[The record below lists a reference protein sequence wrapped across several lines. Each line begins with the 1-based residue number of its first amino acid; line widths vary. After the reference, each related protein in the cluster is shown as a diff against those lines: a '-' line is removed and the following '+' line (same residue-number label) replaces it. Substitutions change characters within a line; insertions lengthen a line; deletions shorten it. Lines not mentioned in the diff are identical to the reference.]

1 MTPFSCCWFTVTLSW
16 LHVTP
21 ELNSATTDVI
31 SWRLWQVQISAG
43 KTTFTLKSWSWSG
56 DEGYAGQLEALQE
69 LLSINMSENID
80 TSFDWHWLLGFLSV
94 SHQKS
99 ENVELWS
106 STVLWN
112 THLFCHDG
120 WIHTLFG
127 LCARR
132 HANYFWTEFA
142 STRALVGSTGAQWCS
157 LFSAVIYILLAT
169 RCTHAYTNFRFLIHW
184 QTHFILSLVLFRFAV
199 IFFIRY

>member
-31 SWRLWQVQISAG
+31 SWRLWQIQISAG

-80 TSFDWHWLLGFLSV
+80 TSFDWHWLLGFFV
-94 SHQKS
+94 SQPPEEWECGVMEQH
-99 ENVELWS
+99 
-106 STVLWN
+106 
-112 THLFCHDG
+112 
-120 WIHTLFG
+120 
-127 LCARR
+127 
-132 HANYFWTEFA
+132 
-142 STRALVGSTGAQWCS
+142 RALKHSFVLSWWLNSYFVWSMCKTTCKLFLNRVCINQGSSWKHRGPVMLS
-157 LFSAVIYILLAT
+157 LLCRHLHLARYTLHSCIHKFSLLNSL
-169 RCTHAYTNFRFLIHW
+169 TNTFHL
-184 QTHFILSLVLFRFAV
+184 ILSSVQVCCYFLH
-199 IFFIRY
+199 